1 VQERAA
7 SPALVYAELVLDED
21 VEGLMVFLCEKLR
34 SLGREGARRDNGRYV
49 ISRPASILAGDRI
62 LTHVEDMPFVL
73 HHLQSTPF
81 FLVRLSIAR
90 AEELRPCQ
98 PRFGHIL
105 VTYGP
110 RMPPDYGDN
119 ARIVNPRVLRAS

>member
-34 SLGREGARRDNGRYV
+34 LLGRQCARRDDDRYV
-49 ISRPASILAGDRI
+49 ISRPASILAGYRI
-62 LTHVEDMPFVL
+62 LTHVEDMLSVL

-81 FLVRLSIAR
+81 FFVRLSIDTR
-90 AEELRPCQ
+90 R
-98 PRFGHIL
+98 G
-105 VTYGP
+105 T
-110 RMPPDYGDN
+110 PPAMSAAYRSHPDHVRRKG
-119 ARIVNPRVLRAS
+119 AS